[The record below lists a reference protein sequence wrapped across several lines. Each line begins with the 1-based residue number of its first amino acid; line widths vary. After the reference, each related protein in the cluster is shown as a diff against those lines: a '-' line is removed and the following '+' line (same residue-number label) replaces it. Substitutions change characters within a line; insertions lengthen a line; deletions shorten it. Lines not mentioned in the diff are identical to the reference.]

1 MEGKTMS
8 LNWNVS
14 NIADSNAVCFRHFE
28 EDGQPLRELK
38 QSTEQLIFLT
48 MVVGMGRITESNHKE
63 FFKRVALFERLHGV
77 VRVKFDGGYRAD
89 DPYTL
94 EDIRQHIGLTT
105 NVSEE
110 KPAAWRKRII
120 ESWERDLV
128 NERSH

>member
-1 MEGKTMS
+1 MS

-14 NIADSNAVCFRHFE
+14 KIADSNTVCFQHYTENGEPQR
-28 EDGQPLRELK
+28 RMT
-38 QSTEQLIFLT
+38 QSTELLIFTT
-48 MVVGMGRITESNHKE
+48 MVVGFGRITESNYKE
-63 FFKRVALFERLHGV
+63 FFKRVALFERLHGA
-77 VRVKFDGGYRAD
+77 VRVKKDCRGKFVD

>member
-1 MEGKTMS
+1 MS

-14 NIADSNAVCFRHFE
+14 NIADSEAVCFHHYT
-28 EDGQPLRELK
+28 EDGNPARRLS
-38 QSTEQLIFLT
+38 QSTELLIFTT
-48 MVVGMGRITESNHKE
+48 MVVGFGRITENNYQE
-63 FFKRVALFERLHGV
+63 FYKRVALFERLRGA
-77 VRVKFDGGYRAD
+77 VRVKKGDSGKFVD

>member
-1 MEGKTMS
+1 MS

-14 NIADSNAVCFRHFE
+14 NIADSNAVCFHHYT
-28 EDGQPLRELK
+28 EDGEPQRRLTQTTEL
-38 QSTEQLIFLT
+38 LIFTT
-48 MVVGMGRITESNHKE
+48 MVVGFGRITESNYQE
-63 FFKRVALFERLHGV
+63 FYKRVALFERLRGA
-77 VRVKFDGGYRAD
+77 VRVKKGDSGKFVD

>member
-1 MEGKTMS
+1 MS

-14 NIADSNAVCFRHFE
+14 KIADNNAVCFRHFE
-28 EDGQPLRELK
+28 EDGEPQRELK
-38 QSTEQLIFLT
+38 QTTELLIYTT
-48 MVVGMGRITESNHKE
+48 MVVGFGRITENNYKE
-63 FFKRVALFERLHGV
+63 FYKRVALFERLRGA
-77 VRVKFDGGYRAD
+77 VRVKKGDSGKFVD

>member
-1 MEGKTMS
+1 MS

-63 FFKRVALFERLHGV
+63 FFKRVALF
-77 VRVKFDGGYRAD
+77 
-89 DPYTL
+89 
-94 EDIRQHIGLTT
+94 
-105 NVSEE
+105 
-110 KPAAWRKRII
+110 
-120 ESWERDLV
+120 
-128 NERSH
+128 

>member
-1 MEGKTMS
+1 MS

-28 EDGQPLRELK
+28 EDGEPQRELK
-38 QSTEQLIFLT
+38 QSTHQLIFLT
-48 MVVGMGRITESNHKE
+48 MVVGMGRITESNYKE
-63 FFKRVALFERLHGV
+63 FYKRVALFERLHGCVQV
-77 VRVKFDGGYRAD
+77 VFAVRGKFVDA
-89 DPYTL
+89 PYTL